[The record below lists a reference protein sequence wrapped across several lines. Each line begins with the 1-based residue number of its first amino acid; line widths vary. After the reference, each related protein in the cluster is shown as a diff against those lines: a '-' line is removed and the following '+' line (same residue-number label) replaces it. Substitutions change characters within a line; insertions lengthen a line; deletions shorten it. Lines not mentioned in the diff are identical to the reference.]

1 MLPRP
6 FQVFSLLVEKVGL
19 VLSILIKLW
28 PRSDWLLPP
37 KLLIGETELEKYAG
51 LSQKLV
57 LFPKNAPNILSGALQ
72 LKTFNLPHRSV
83 NSTIIQLIK
92 YRDIVN
98 FTVKEWDSSIKYFKV
113 WAISD
118 SSILSK
124 YKYLTEWECEIFHL
138 CFIKYIIYVYFMFSF
153 MYLSICFCVCVF
165 VFLFVHF
172 YLCSCI

>member
-1 MLPRP
+1 M
-6 FQVFSLLVEKVGL
+6 FSLLVEKVGL

-83 NSTIIQLIK
+83 SSTIIQLIK

-124 YKYLTEWECEIFHL
+124 YKYLPEWECEICHL
-138 CFIKYIIYVYFMFSF
+138 SFIKYIIYVYFMFLHLCI
-153 MYLSICFCVCVF
+153 YLFVFVFVYLYFCVCVF
-165 VFLFVHF
+165 LFVHL

>member
-1 MLPRP
+1 MMCFNLIEIVTSALSG
-6 FQVFSLLVEKVGL
+6 VFITGGKGWVGL
-19 VLSILIKLW
+19 KHSYKTLTKEWLAPTSKALDWRDRVRKICRAFSKTSLI
-28 PRSDWLLPP
+28 
-37 KLLIGETELEKYAG
+37 
-51 LSQKLV
+51 QQ
-57 LFPKNAPNILSGALQ
+57 NAPNILSGALQ

-83 NSTIIQLIK
+83 SSTIIQLIK

-138 CFIKYIIYVYFMFSF
+138 SFIKYIIYVYFMFSCF
-153 MYLSICFCVCVF
+153 M
-165 VFLFVHF
+165 
-172 YLCSCI
+172 

>member
-1 MLPRP
+1 M
-6 FQVFSLLVEKVGL
+6 
-19 VLSILIKLW
+19 
-28 PRSDWLLPP
+28 
-37 KLLIGETELEKYAG
+37 
-51 LSQKLV
+51 
-57 LFPKNAPNILSGALQ
+57 
-72 LKTFNLPHRSV
+72 PHRAV

-138 CFIKYIIYVYFMFSF
+138 SFIKYIIYVYFMFSF
-153 MYLSICFCVCVF
+153 MYLSICFCICVF
-165 VFLFVHF
+165 VFLCLCIFICSFVFVQLYIMIGAKEVKVFKEVNRSDVLWRFACGVASHVALKWNNF
-172 YLCSCI
+172 SNCGKELRVCASQ